1 MRKAVLRTVL
11 AEHLAV
17 LHRREAE
24 LERIL
29 AGDSRLFAAGSG
41 PERFQEDLDRVR
53 LVIRGFDEL
62 LPQAWELEPGSPPRH
77 EVNRVVE
84 AKALVRARATAAVI
98 ALTLQQPDREHRPE
112 DGDRLQVATALFRYL
127 RDQLDAIATA
137 GSELDEDRQA
147 SIYRIAALAGT
158 PGFSGGGVGF

>member
-17 LHRREAE
+17 LHRRETE

-29 AGDSRLFAAGSG
+29 AGDSRLFAAGAG
-41 PERFQEDLDRVR
+41 PSQFQEDLDRLR
-53 LVIRGFDEL
+53 LVIRGFDDL
-62 LPQAWELEPGSPPRH
+62 LPKAWELPPGSPPRH

-98 ALTLQQPDREHRPE
+98 AMTLQQPDREHRPE
-112 DGDRLQVATALFRYL
+112 DADRLQVATALFRYL
-127 RDQLDAIATA
+127 RDQLDAIATI

-147 SIYRIAALAGT
+147 AIYRIAAVAGT
-158 PGFSGGGVGF
+158 PGFSGGGIGF

>member
-17 LHRREAE
+17 LHRRETE

-29 AGDSRLFAAGSG
+29 AGDSRLFAAGAG
-41 PERFQEDLDRVR
+41 PSQFQEDLDRVR

-62 LPQAWELEPGSPPRH
+62 LPKAWELEPGSPPRR

-84 AKALVRARATAAVI
+84 AKALVRVSRLRTSIPARKSGRS
-98 ALTLQQPDREHRPE
+98 L
-112 DGDRLQVATALFRYL
+112 
-127 RDQLDAIATA
+127 
-137 GSELDEDRQA
+137 SMQA
-147 SIYRIAALAGT
+147 PRA
-158 PGFSGGGVGF
+158 